1 MNALIMSRL
10 IYMKNDNEKRFDLSV
25 FISVQVDR
33 KRPWHGHV
41 R

>member
-1 MNALIMSRL
+1 MNVLIMSRL

-33 KRPWHGHV
+33 KRL
-41 R
+41 